1 MHLKAD
7 ARMFLG
13 KSGGFNDMNEDYIVD
28 VFNELV

>member
-1 MHLKAD
+1 MRLKAD